1 MTDGLDCL
9 LDLRRRLYRM
19 LDAGAAAAA
28 RPGDSFTPPLDIVS
42 GPDGLTITVELPGM
56 AREDI
61 NVELQGN
68 LLTISGERKT
78 RCGHEWEGLSS
89 PDPHVTRPVVGAGK
103 PLPLSGMRTH
113 RRERPAGRFS
123 RSLALPTS
131 DEHELSA
138 ALKDGVLIVQVRGV
152 IPKG

>member
-19 LDAGAAAAA
+19 LDAGITEFA
-28 RPGDSFTPPLDIVS
+28 RPSETFTPPLDIVA
-42 GPDGLTITVELPGM
+42 GPDGLTISVELPGM

-61 NVELQGN
+61 EVQLQGN
-68 LLTISGERKT
+68 LLTISGERRT
-78 RCGHEWEGLSS
+78 NQE
-89 PDPHVTRPVVGAGK
+89 GAGQHF
-103 PLPLSGMRTH
+103 T

-138 ALKDGVLIVQVRGV
+138 ALKDGVLTIQVRGV
-152 IPKG
+152 RPQA